1 MYLIRSRFD
10 AEVQESLPPGQ
21 EVLVLS
27 TTSNLGGSSG
37 GGSQPDTFQ
46 LLIESEDFS
55 IDPYTGLISTK
66 LRLDREKASY
76 HLLVVG
82 LKGGQG
88 SGEPSDTATVNI
100 TVVDI
105 NDNDPAFTDSC
116 KDLSLPENYQVWL
129 LTKFY
134 SVDFS
139 QSRIG
144 VKKCVFNKRTIKAK
158 ACICS
163 LMWFM

>member
-1 MYLIRSRFD
+1 MYYVFGRFIFPSELIVIVLFCFFKETKIESFNTYLILSRFD

-37 GGSQPDTFQ
+37 GGPQPDTFQ

-116 KDLSLPENYQVWL
+116 KDLSLPENYQV
-129 LTKFY
+129 
-134 SVDFS
+134 
-139 QSRIG
+139 
-144 VKKCVFNKRTIKAK
+144 
-158 ACICS
+158 
-163 LMWFM
+163 

>member
-1 MYLIRSRFD
+1 MYLILSRFD

-82 LKGGQG
+82 PKGGQG

-116 KDLSLPENYQVWL
+116 KDLSLPENYQV
-129 LTKFY
+129 
-134 SVDFS
+134 
-139 QSRIG
+139 
-144 VKKCVFNKRTIKAK
+144 
-158 ACICS
+158 
-163 LMWFM
+163 

>member
-1 MYLIRSRFD
+1 MYLILSRFD

-88 SGEPSDTATVNI
+88 SGGEPSDTATVNI

-144 VKKCVFNKRTIKAK
+144 AKKCVFNKRTIKV
-158 ACICS
+158 CGSCC
-163 LMWFM
+163 